1 MTDGR
6 RRKKGNPFRNR
17 ERARVERTA
26 HDARD
31 APKCPTE
38 SRRTRFS
45 RIPGRSTRSRRRYV
59 NIRVVG
65 VVCDANRRSH
75 QKENN
80 TNNNKAGGGGV
91 WRQRRQKRRRL
102 SFFFCFFFAFFF
114 RVLFLLLWVENENMM
129 MCFVL
134 NTKGGDDFLYEE
146 EELLFLELLLRVR
159 ARSVEKVSSRFCF
172 RDGSRPLSLSLSFA
186 LSSSNSSRIKA
197 CSRIRRLRW
206 R

>member
-1 MTDGR
+1 MGGDGR
-6 RRKKGNPFRNR
+6 EKKKKKGNPFRNR

-80 TNNNKAGGGGV
+80 TNNNNSLVVVVFGFS
-91 WRQRRQKRRRL
+91 RQRRQKRRRL
-102 SFFFCFFFAFFF
+102 SFFLCAFFFAFFF
-114 RVLFLLLWVENENMM
+114 RVLFLLLWVENEDMM
-129 MCFVL
+129 MCF
-134 NTKGGDDFLYEE
+134 
-146 EELLFLELLLRVR
+146 
-159 ARSVEKVSSRFCF
+159 S
-172 RDGSRPLSLSLSFA
+172 
-186 LSSSNSSRIKA
+186 
-197 CSRIRRLRW
+197 
-206 R
+206 